1 MSDERIRGL
10 VAAILNRREVVLNVG
25 SRQGVTENMKF
36 AILDQ
41 EGAEIRDPETGEV
54 LGSVEL
60 PKVLVRAVRVQDSL
74 AVARTY
80 RKTRKNVGGV
90 GLRNPLAGLFE
101 PPDIVEDL
109 ELLEVSGKTYQEQ
122 RDLKASVVEVG
133 DPVVEVVGSEFDV
146 STFE

>member
-25 SRQGVTENMKF
+25 SRQGVTENMTF
-36 AILDQ
+36 AILDE

-80 RKTRKNVGGV
+80 RKTSKNVGGV
-90 GLRNPLAGLFE
+90 GLRSPLAGLFE

-109 ELLEVSGKTYQEQ
+109 ELLEVSGKTYQEE
-122 RDLKASVVEVG
+122 RDPKASVVKVG